1 MPKAQLKVR
10 ALPEEQ
16 RRLSPEAFANV
27 RGVGRDIAVAKL
39 REFADKLE
47 SGELDGMR
55 CQWGD
60 NGGTETEMVTVTLTA
75 DTVQMLTT
83 KIEEV

>member
-1 MPKAQLKVR
+1 MLPAIKTH
-10 ALPEEQ
+10 ALPESQ
-16 RRLSPEAFANV
+16 RSLHPEAFTRV

-47 SGELDGMR
+47 SGELDGVR
-55 CQWGD
+55 VQWRD
-60 NGGTETEMVTVTLTA
+60 DEATESEMVTVTLGA
-75 DTVQMLTT
+75 GTVQMLTT